1 LVSSSRTAFFVPLCA
16 TRFFTLLLVTPP
28 AKHRNLAPHIRF
40 IAFPLA
46 IFSKKDYK
54 KSKGFHAPMN
64 SYYRGIVYS
73 VAFVLLGVYGYFT
86 LRGPQGVPALLEKR
100 RQVRQLEEEN
110 ANLIRENEN
119 KRERIRKL
127 NESASQQEIEIRDKL
142 KKLRPGE
149 TEFILP
155 EPAKQSAPQ
164 QPTGQ

>member
-1 LVSSSRTAFFVPLCA
+1 M
-16 TRFFTLLLVTPP
+16 
-28 AKHRNLAPHIRF
+28 
-40 IAFPLA
+40 
-46 IFSKKDYK
+46 
-54 KSKGFHAPMN
+54 KSA
-64 SYYRGIVYS
+64 YRRIVYS

-86 LRGPQGVPALLEKR
+86 LRGPQGIPALLEKR

-110 ANLIRENEN
+110 ANLARENDY

-155 EPAKQSAPQ
+155 EAPKLAAPAPD

>member
-1 LVSSSRTAFFVPLCA
+1 
-16 TRFFTLLLVTPP
+16 
-28 AKHRNLAPHIRF
+28 
-40 IAFPLA
+40 
-46 IFSKKDYK
+46 
-54 KSKGFHAPMN
+54 MN
-64 SYYRGIVYS
+64 SYYRGIIYS

-86 LRGPQGVPALLEKR
+86 LKGPQGVPALLEKR

-155 EPAKQSAPQ
+155 EPAKKPAPAVG